1 MDFFTLCLDK
11 KFAKREECAEVVPHS
26 GDSAKTFTTSNL
38 VSHLRTNNLVVYQ
51 RFCQCK
57 DKKESQRQDVRKE
70 KVESGG
76 FTALRQLTLKG
87 SEDRVKPWGIND
99 PRAAVLHRKLGEM
112 IALDHQPISL
122 VKDIGFLRFVAA
134 LEPRYKEPSRKY
146 ITETV
151 LKKINVGMKEE
162 LMKKLHAPGV
172 EYYSFT
178 TDGWSTNVAT
188 HSMMSLTAYRV
199 EQDFT
204 KMSAVFCVKEM
215 EGSHTGSAICAKFC
229 SMLSEW
235 GIEKHSTRLVLRDN
249 AANMEK
255 AMRDAAIT
263 SYGCFAHSLQLVV
276 NDGALVQR
284 CVNELFA
291 VCRRIVGHFKR
302 STLAYGK
309 LKEIQKNLGLPQ
321 HNLKQD
327 EPTRWNSSLY
337 MIQSVV
343 E

>member
-1 MDFFTLCLDK
+1 M
-11 KFAKREECAEVVPHS
+11 
-26 GDSAKTFTTSNL
+26 
-38 VSHLRTNNLVVYQ
+38 
-51 RFCQCK
+51 
-57 DKKESQRQDVRKE
+57 
-70 KVESGG
+70 
-76 FTALRQLTLKG
+76 
-87 SEDRVKPWGIND
+87 
-99 PRAAVLHRKLGEM
+99 
-112 IALDHQPISL
+112 
-122 VKDIGFLRFVAA
+122 
-134 LEPRYKEPSRKY
+134 
-146 ITETV
+146 
-151 LKKINVGMKEE
+151 GMKEE

-178 TDGWSTNVAT
+178 TDGWSTDVAT
-188 HSMMSLTAYRV
+188 HSMISLTAYRV

-235 GIEKHSTRLVLRDN
+235 GIEKHSIRLVLRDN

-291 VCRRIVGHFKR
+291 VCRRIVGHFRR

-309 LKEIQKNLGLPQ
+309 LKEIQKNLGLPRACYNIRSDKLFTNGSSRQ
-321 HNLKQD
+321 FSKTLLVGEYLHTKEEVEVSEPAAKSCFRRGRQWYKQALGLLI
-327 EPTRWNSSLY
+327 RNFKR
-337 MIQSVV
+337 IQSV
-343 E
+343 